1 MDVSYKHCPPCGGGK
16 PLPFHKADKAV
27 RLYLES
33 LGKNPAGWWRCA
45 NHGEKGR
52 CLFVQPYGRQSEGL
66 TLPESF
72 R

>member
-1 MDVSYKHCPPCGGGK
+1 MPSYKHCPPCGGRK
-16 PLPFHKADKAV
+16 PLAFYEADKEV
-27 RLYLES
+27 QQYLRS
-33 LGKNPAGWWRCA
+33 QGKNPAGWWRCG

-52 CLFVQPYGRQSEGL
+52 CLWVQPYAAQSEGL

>member
-1 MDVSYKHCPPCGGGK
+1 M
-16 PLPFHKADKAV
+16 PFHKADKEV
-27 RLYLES
+27 RQYLTS

-52 CLFVQPYGRQSEGL
+52 CLFVQPYGRQREGL

>member
-1 MDVSYKHCPPCGGGK
+1 MAFYE
-16 PLPFHKADKAV
+16 ADKEV
-27 RLYLES
+27 QQYLRS
-33 LGKNPAGWWRCA
+33 QGKNPAGWWRCG

-52 CLFVQPYGRQSEGL
+52 CLWVQPYAAQSEGL